1 MQVNISDQTNNLNS
15 SSPTPNLLSQ
25 FQSGEYRRR
34 FLWHGFSVFAL
45 GCIAP
50 LFIPFYTNPR
60 GGLSAHTLGI
70 MSGLLSMA
78 VGMAIPYGCFTQLR
92 AKLLFWFFVP
102 SSYAGLIIQVFA
114 AIFGLTQSFTVT
126 AKGYP
131 GGVLWMEILA
141 TVGLRT
147 VSVFILLGAFIMMS
161 GLSKAKGN
169 TSSGVQTSQS
179 SSVTE

>member
-1 MQVNISDQTNNLNS
+1 MQVNTSDQANNSNNLNS
-15 SSPTPNLLSQ
+15 SSPTPNLLSE
-25 FQSGEYRRR
+25 FESGEYRRR
-34 FLWHGFSVFAL
+34 FLWHGFSVFSL

-60 GGLSAHTLGI
+60 GGLSAHTLGV

-102 SSYAGLIIQVFA
+102 SSYAGLIIQVSA

-126 AKGYP
+126 GKGYP
-131 GGVLWMEILA
+131 GGVLWMETLA
-141 TVGLRT
+141 TIGLRV
-147 VSVFILLGAFIMMS
+147 VSVLILSGALIMMS

-169 TSSGVQTSQS
+169 TYS
-179 SSVTE
+179 